1 MSRNRQIPSPAASGS
16 HVLQV
21 PENQSATRISGTL
34 RLRAEDS
41 NATSPNVGNEDIPS
55 RRIRWSEDVVDNE
68 GMGKKKSKGGSSP
81 SPFSFL
87 FFSFFM
93 GLSFPRD
100 TTAMPNGSVSY
111 MKKLTHSTIHSV
123 LYLP

>member
-21 PENQSATRISGTL
+21 PEDQSANRISGTL

-87 FFSFFM
+87 FFM
-93 GLSFPRD
+93 GLSFRRD
-100 TTAMPNGSVSY
+100 TTAMPNGSDSC